1 MPIGL
6 ILAVHTR
13 KLAPNLAFAPMGLWR
28 KAALIKRFNRRIS
41 IKIRHMNRFLI
52 LTRLLARLQP
62 WALALVCSLFVGLTA
77 CGGNASSGP
86 TGSAENVSILEVLN
100 ASTGTGTS
108 TTPPVSLPSGTDSIS
123 MASFWEKQVLNG
135 FTKAGVLRSYAY
147 QDFKR
152 LTLLTVPTDN
162 ADNGKSTLFLITHP
176 DHQAKSGDIVTVSGV
191 NQDALDVPYSFFNNA
206 FEVNRRDANSYY
218 IKVPYATS
226 KREVFLLNANLSYKY
241 LDCVGTQTV
250 VQTPALTTDPI
261 TYLDG
266 YEVRVAKYTVENS
279 LTGCSPAIASFT
291 TFKYFAVTNPRPGF
305 NLKYPLLGQRVVGG
319 DFGSTEKTFDL
330 PSTPLKSGDTG
341 TIGTMK
347 FYKSSNKV
355 FLTGS
360 AVLTY
365 EILKYTTNSV
375 FIAISTDAYND
386 NYNFISK
393 MTEVYGRDP
402 LVDKEYKLI
411 RTTIK
416 YNNPRKNEVI
426 IE

>member
-1 MPIGL
+1 
-6 ILAVHTR
+6 
-13 KLAPNLAFAPMGLWR
+13 
-28 KAALIKRFNRRIS
+28 
-41 IKIRHMNRFLI
+41 
-52 LTRLLARLQP
+52 
-62 WALALVCSLFVGLTA
+62 
-77 CGGNASSGP
+77 
-86 TGSAENVSILEVLN
+86 
-100 ASTGTGTS
+100 
-108 TTPPVSLPSGTDSIS
+108 

-135 FTKAGVLRSYAY
+135 FTKTGVLRSYAY

-152 LTLLTVPTDN
+152 LTLLSVPTAN

-176 DHQAKSGDIVTVSGV
+176 DHQAQSGDVVTISGV
-191 NQDALDVPYSFFNNA
+191 TQDALDVPFPIINGV
-206 FEVNRRDANSYY
+206 FEIIRRDANSYY

-241 LDCVGTQTV
+241 QECVGTQTV
-250 VQTPALTTDPI
+250 AQTPALTTEPT

-266 YEVRVAKYTVENS
+266 YEVRVAKYTVEN
-279 LTGCSPAIASFT
+279 LFTFCSPPTASFVT
-291 TFKYFAVTNPRPGF
+291 YKYFAVTNPRPGYA
-305 NLKYPLLGQRVVGG
+305 LKYPLLGQRVVGG
-319 DFGSTEKTFDL
+319 DFGSFEKTFDL

-355 FLTGS
+355 FLIGS
-360 AVLTY
+360 ATLTY

-386 NYNFISK
+386 NYNLVSK
-393 MTEVYGRDP
+393 MTEIYGRDP

-411 RTTIK
+411 RTTVK
-416 YNNPRKNEVI
+416 YNNPRRNEVI

>member
-1 MPIGL
+1 MNKLL
-6 ILAVHTR
+6 IFFCLFTR
-13 KLAPNLAFAPMGLWR
+13 REL
-28 KAALIKRFNRRIS
+28 
-41 IKIRHMNRFLI
+41 
-52 LTRLLARLQP
+52 
-62 WALALVCSLFVGLTA
+62 WALSLLGTLSVGLA
-77 CGGNASSGP
+77 SCGGNASSGP
-86 TGSAENVSILEVLN
+86 TGSAGNVNILEVLN
-100 ASTGTGTS
+100 SSTS
-108 TTPPVSLPSGTDSIS
+108 TTPPTTLPSGTDSIS

-135 FTKAGVLRSYAY
+135 FTKAGVLRGYAY

-152 LTLLTVPTDN
+152 LTLLSVPTAN

-176 DHQAKSGDIVTVSGV
+176 DHQGQSGDVVTISGV
-191 NQDALDVPYSFFNNA
+191 TQDALDVPFSIINGV
-206 FEVNRRDANSYY
+206 FEIIRRDANSYY

-241 LDCVGTQTV
+241 QECVGTQTV
-250 VQTPALTTDPI
+250 AQTPALTTEPT

-266 YEVRVAKYTVENS
+266 YEVRVAKYTVEN
-279 LTGCSPAIASFT
+279 LFTFCSPPTASFVT
-291 TFKYFAVTNPRPGF
+291 YKYFAVTNPRPGYS
-305 NLKYPLLGQRVVGG
+305 LKYPLLGQRVVGG
-319 DFGSTEKTFDL
+319 DFGSLEKTFDL

-360 AVLTY
+360 ATLTY

-386 NYNFISK
+386 NYNLVSK
-393 MTEVYGRDP
+393 MTEIYGRDP

-411 RTTIK
+411 RTTVK
-416 YNNPRKNEVI
+416 YNNPRRNEVI

>member
-1 MPIGL
+1 MNKLL
-6 ILAVHTR
+6 IFFCLFTR
-13 KLAPNLAFAPMGLWR
+13 REL
-28 KAALIKRFNRRIS
+28 
-41 IKIRHMNRFLI
+41 
-52 LTRLLARLQP
+52 
-62 WALALVCSLFVGLTA
+62 WALSLLGTLSVGLA
-77 CGGNASSGP
+77 SCGGNSSSGP
-86 TGSAENVSILEVLN
+86 TGSAGNVNILEVLN
-100 ASTGTGTS
+100 SSTS
-108 TTPPVSLPSGTDSIS
+108 STPPSTLPSGTDSIS

-135 FTKAGVLRSYAY
+135 FTKAGVLRGYAY

-152 LTLLTVPTDN
+152 LTLLSVPTAN

-176 DHQAKSGDIVTVSGV
+176 DHQGQSGDVVTISGV
-191 NQDALDVPYSFFNNA
+191 TQDALDVPFSIINGV
-206 FEVNRRDANSYY
+206 FEIIRRDANSYY

-241 LDCVGTQTV
+241 QECVGTQTV
-250 VQTPALTTDPI
+250 AQTPALTTEPT

-266 YEVRVAKYTVENS
+266 YEVRVAKYTVEN
-279 LTGCSPAIASFT
+279 LFTFCSPPTASFVT
-291 TFKYFAVTNPRPGF
+291 YKYFAVTNPRPGYS
-305 NLKYPLLGQRVVGG
+305 LKYPLLGQRVVGG
-319 DFGSTEKTFDL
+319 DFGSLEKTFDL

-360 AVLTY
+360 ATLTY

-386 NYNFISK
+386 NYNLVSK
-393 MTEVYGRDP
+393 MTEIYGRDP

-411 RTTIK
+411 RTTVK
-416 YNNPRKNEVI
+416 YNNPRRNEVI

>member
-1 MPIGL
+1 
-6 ILAVHTR
+6 
-13 KLAPNLAFAPMGLWR
+13 
-28 KAALIKRFNRRIS
+28 
-41 IKIRHMNRFLI
+41 
-52 LTRLLARLQP
+52 
-62 WALALVCSLFVGLTA
+62 
-77 CGGNASSGP
+77 
-86 TGSAENVSILEVLN
+86 
-100 ASTGTGTS
+100 
-108 TTPPVSLPSGTDSIS
+108 

-135 FTKAGVLRSYAY
+135 FTKSSVLRGYAY
-147 QDFKR
+147 QDFSR
-152 LTLLTVPTDN
+152 LTLLTLPTAN

-176 DHQAKSGDIVTVSGV
+176 DHQAQSGDLVTISGV
-191 NQDALDVPYSFFNNA
+191 KQDALDVPFSFFNGT
-206 FEVNRRDANSYY
+206 FEVLGRDANSYY
-218 IKVPYATS
+218 IKVPFATS
-226 KREVFLLNANLSYKY
+226 KREVFLLSANLSYKY
-241 LDCVGTQTV
+241 QECVGSQTV

-279 LTGCSPAIASFT
+279 LNGCSPPMASFT
-291 TFKYFAVTNPRPGF
+291 TYKYFAVTNPRPGF
-305 NLKYPLLGQRVVGG
+305 ALNYPWLGQRVVGG
-319 DFGSTEKTFDL
+319 DFGSLEKTFDL
-330 PSTPLKSGDTG
+330 PTTPLKSGDSG

-360 AVLTY
+360 AILTY
-365 EILKYTTNSV
+365 EILKYTTNAV

-386 NYNFISK
+386 NYNLVSK

-416 YNNPRKNEVI
+416 YNNPRRNEVV